1 MNFWKDILKEELP
14 PLGESVPQGRKIGGL
29 FLKVNCHLHT
39 PHSFSAFCCV
49 EEAVE
54 QAAAEGVKVVGVNDF
69 FTFDAYDAWA
79 YQTIKNKLFPLFNVE
94 FIGLD
99 TEKKEKG
106 LRVNDPGNPG
116 RTYLSGKALAYPH
129 VLPKSDMQKIAHIKE
144 QNNAQVK
151 EMLEKVNKIMADNG
165 LKLSLDFEE
174 VKRSFAK
181 DQVRERHL
189 ARAIRD
195 LALRS
200 FSSEKEQL
208 DFFKKLFGGKELSS
222 KISDEAAVEN
232 EIRGKLLKA
241 GGAAFV
247 EEDPSVF
254 LDTTAIHDII
264 IKAGGIPTYPFLADD
279 AKGKYTEFE
288 GDLPKAMADLKKRG
302 YYSVEFIPTRNSHDK
317 MKEYVMALVNEG
329 FIVTFGTE
337 HNAPGKQPIEV
348 FAGGKTPLD
357 DDLMKINYEGACI
370 LAAHQYL
377 FATKGEGVLNKKGAF
392 IKSKRDEFVE
402 LGNRL
407 IKHVVE

>member
-1 MNFWKDILKEELP
+1 MNFWKKLIKEDLP
-14 PLGESVPQGRKIGGL
+14 PGGIEGDL
-29 FLKVNCHLHT
+29 LKVNCHLHT

-54 QAAAEGVKVVGVNDF
+54 QAAKEGVKVIGVNDF
-69 FTFDAYDAWA
+69 FTFDAYDAWS
-79 YQTIKNKLFPLFNVE
+79 YQTIKNKVFPLFNIE

-99 TEKKEKG
+99 AEKKEKG

-116 RTYLSGKALAYPH
+116 RTYLSGKALAYPS
-129 VLPKSDMQKIAHIKE
+129 VLPKSDVQKIAHIKE

-151 EMLEKVNKIMADNG
+151 EMMEKVNALLAKEG
-165 LKLSLDFEE
+165 VKLSLDFDEI
-174 VKRSFAK
+174 KSAFAK
-181 DQVRERHL
+181 EQVRERHL

-195 LALRS
+195 LAERS
-200 FSSEKEQL
+200 FSSEKEQKG
-208 DFFKKLFGGKELSS
+208 FFKKLFGGADLKSELSN
-222 KISDEAAVEN
+222 EAAVEN
-232 EIRGKLLKA
+232 EIRSKLLKA
-241 GGAAFV
+241 GGSAFV

-254 LDTTAIHDII
+254 LDIAAIHDII

-279 AKGKYTEFE
+279 ANGNYTDFE

-302 YYSVEFIPTRNSHDK
+302 YYSVEFIPTRNDHDK

-329 FIVTFGTE
+329 FVVTFGTE

-370 LAAHQYL
+370 LATHQYL
-377 FATKGEGVLNKKGAF
+377 FATKGKGVLNVKGAF
-392 IKSKRDEFVE
+392 IQSKKDEFIE

-407 IKHVVE
+407 IKYVVK